1 MSSALP
7 PLPGSSA
14 IFVAAHSKY
23 LYSMQEFGFVKAF
36 GFGDLLE
43 SKNVFQTMGF
53 PGEQVHS
60 FQSFTKENSSCSSH
74 EEKSL
79 IESESVVPHG
89 DNVFPSVGT
98 LLYKTFNLLPQG

>member
-1 MSSALP
+1 
-7 PLPGSSA
+7 
-14 IFVAAHSKY
+14 
-23 LYSMQEFGFVKAF
+23 MQEFGFVKAF

-60 FQSFTKENSSCSSH
+60 FQSFAKENSSNSSH

-79 IESESVVPHG
+79 IESEIRLELERQSFLDYVL
-89 DNVFPSVGT
+89 DSQLFE
-98 LLYKTFNLLPQG
+98 